1 MVVIRGALNIAAT
14 FSAGMCVSKTKA
26 TIATNKNGIDARVC
40 PHVSKLNPASNPEIT
55 GAMILT
61 EITATIARNKKILYR
76 FGVTSYK
83 NPLGIHLFFSIYLLQ
98 KKRKGYP
105 TRIG

>member
-1 MVVIRGALNIAAT
+1 
-14 FSAGMCVSKTKA
+14 MCVIKTKA

-83 NPLGIHLFFSIYLLQ
+83 NPLGIHLFFSIIYC
-98 KKRKGYP
+98 KKAQRVSD
-105 TRIG
+105 